1 METNLEKR
9 TQSGSQVAS
18 AATPRSMGQG
28 ALGVAGSPAWSLA
41 RGREHSGLRFPPT
54 RAARASRGRGVFL
67 EEADEVMGAGRA
79 RWIEAPLAI
88 VALAIAAFAL
98 AVCVNAPSIV
108 TGAIFGTNPGPAIV
122 AAASVA
128 PPFVLPAN
136 SR

>member
-1 METNLEKR
+1 MDKNLEKR
-9 TQSGSQVAS
+9 TQTNSQVAS
-18 AATPRSMGQG
+18 AVPRSRAQRAPSVG
-28 ALGVAGSPAWSLA
+28 AGSLA
-41 RGREHSGLRFPPT
+41 QASEHSGLRFPPT
-54 RAARASRGRGVFL
+54 RAARASRGRGVFS
-67 EEADEVMGAGRA
+67 EEADKGLGAGRS

-88 VALAIAAFAL
+88 LALAIAAFAL

-108 TGAIFGTNPGPAIV
+108 AGATFGTNPGPAIV

>member
-1 METNLEKR
+1 MDKNLEKR
-9 TQSGSQVAS
+9 TQNSSPVAS
-18 AATPRSMGQG
+18 AVLQG
-28 ALGVAGSPAWSLA
+28 MAKRAPIVAGSPAGSLGHA
-41 RGREHSGLRFPPT
+41 REHSALRFPPT
-54 RAARASRGRGVFL
+54 RAARASRGRGAFL
-67 EEADEVMGAGRA
+67 EEADKGMGAGRS

-88 VALAIAAFAL
+88 LALAIAAFAL

-108 TGAIFGTNPGPAIV
+108 AGATFGTNPGPAIV

>member
-1 METNLEKR
+1 MAQR
-9 TQSGSQVAS
+9 PPS
-18 AATPRSMGQG
+18 
-28 ALGVAGSPAWSLA
+28 VAGSPAGSLA
-41 RGREHSGLRFPPT
+41 HAREHSALRFPPT

-67 EEADEVMGAGRA
+67 EKAGRGMGAGRS

-88 VALAIAAFAL
+88 LALAIAAFAL

-108 TGAIFGTNPGPAIV
+108 AGATFGTNPGPAIV

-128 PPFVLPAN
+128 PPFILPAN

>member
-1 METNLEKR
+1 MDKNLEKR
-9 TQSGSQVAS
+9 TQSSSQVAS
-18 AATPRSMGQG
+18 AVPQGTAQRTPN
-28 ALGVAGSPAWSLA
+28 VAGSPAGSLA
-41 RGREHSGLRFPPT
+41 HASEHSGLRFPPT

-67 EEADEVMGAGRA
+67 EKADEGMGTARS

-88 VALAIAAFAL
+88 LALAIAAFAL

-108 TGAIFGTNPGPAIV
+108 AGASSGTNPGPAIV

-128 PPFVLPAN
+128 PAFVLPAN

>member
-1 METNLEKR
+1 MDKNLEKR
-9 TQSGSQVAS
+9 TQSSSQVAP
-18 AATPRSMGQG
+18 AVLRSMAQRAPSVG
-28 ALGVAGSPAWSLA
+28 GSPAGSVA
-41 RGREHSGLRFPPT
+41 HAQEHSGLRFPPT

-67 EEADEVMGAGRA
+67 EEADEVMGTGRS

-108 TGAIFGTNPGPAIV
+108 AGATFGTNPGPAIV

>member
-1 METNLEKR
+1 MDKNLEKR
-9 TQSGSQVAS
+9 TQSSSQVGSS
-18 AATPRSMGQG
+18 APDSMAQR
-28 ALGVAGSPAWSLA
+28 APSVAGSPAGSLA
-41 RGREHSGLRFPPT
+41 HGRGHSGLRFPPT

-67 EEADEVMGAGRA
+67 EKADRGRGAGRS
-79 RWIEAPLAI
+79 RRIEAPLAI

-108 TGAIFGTNPGPAIV
+108 AGGTFGTNPGPAIV

>member
-1 METNLEKR
+1 MDKNLEKR
-9 TQSGSQVAS
+9 TQTNSQVAS
-18 AATPRSMGQG
+18 AVLRSRAPRAPSVG
-28 ALGVAGSPAWSLA
+28 GSPAGSFA
-41 RGREHSGLRFPPT
+41 HASEHSGLRFPPT

-67 EEADEVMGAGRA
+67 EEADEVMGTGRA

-108 TGAIFGTNPGPAIV
+108 AGATFGTNPGPAIV

>member
-1 METNLEKR
+1 MDKNLDKR
-9 TQSGSQVAS
+9 TQSSSQVAS
-18 AATPRSMGQG
+18 PVQQGMAQRTPN
-28 ALGVAGSPAWSLA
+28 VAGSPTGSLVQA
-41 RGREHSGLRFPPT
+41 RERSGLRFPPT

-67 EEADEVMGAGRA
+67 EKADEGMDTGRS

-88 VALAIAAFAL
+88 LALAIAAFAL

-108 TGAIFGTNPGPAIV
+108 AGATFGTNPGPAIV

>member
-1 METNLEKR
+1 M
-9 TQSGSQVAS
+9 
-18 AATPRSMGQG
+18 
-28 ALGVAGSPAWSLA
+28 
-41 RGREHSGLRFPPT
+41 
-54 RAARASRGRGVFL
+54 
-67 EEADEVMGAGRA
+67 EEADKGMGAGRS

-88 VALAIAAFAL
+88 LALAIAAFAL

-108 TGAIFGTNPGPAIV
+108 AGATFGTNPGPAIV

>member
-1 METNLEKR
+1 MDKNLEKR
-9 TQSGSQVAS
+9 TQSSSQVAS
-18 AATPRSMGQG
+18 AVLQG
-28 ALGVAGSPAWSLA
+28 RAQRAPSVAGSPAGALGYA
-41 RGREHSGLRFPPT
+41 REPSPLRFPPT

-67 EEADEVMGAGRA
+67 EKADQGTGRS

-88 VALAIAAFAL
+88 LALAIAAFAL

-108 TGAIFGTNPGPAIV
+108 AGATFGTNPGPAIV